1 MKTKPLEPIIRGM
14 AMAALAIGL
23 AAGCDEAETDSA
35 LAVDPARSEVVGIG
49 ATVLLTAFDPDQG
62 VYTYSPT
69 PDQYRVAKAAQ
80 TPSVEET
87 AALSAQII
95 LPLKWHVSNPALGR
109 IASQGGYSA
118 IYESFGGRGQNYIT
132 VKDQFGREGIAV
144 VSQRFASESAE

>member
-1 MKTKPLEPIIRGM
+1 MKTKWIQWVAGGL
-14 AMAALAIGL
+14 ALAAVLGL

-69 PDQYRVAKAAQ
+69 PDQYRAAKAAQ
-80 TPSVEET
+80 DSSVDESPDLT
-87 AALSAQII
+87 AQII

-132 VKDQFGREGIAV
+132 VQDRFGREGIAV